1 MWYDIRSLQFNMC
14 GKWKNIYILTAET
27 DFSVY
32 LQKIEYLGLGKDQ
45 TLVFNKDN

>member
-1 MWYDIRSLQFNMC
+1 MWYDIRSLQFNIC
-14 GKWKNIYILTAET
+14 GKWKNIYILTAKT

-32 LQKIEYLGLGKDQ
+32 LQKIEYLGLGKGQ